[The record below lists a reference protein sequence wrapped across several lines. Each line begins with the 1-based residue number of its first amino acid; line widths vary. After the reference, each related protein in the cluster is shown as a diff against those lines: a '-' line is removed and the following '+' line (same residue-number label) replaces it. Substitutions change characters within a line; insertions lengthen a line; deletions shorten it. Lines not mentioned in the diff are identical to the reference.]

1 MENSDLPLVYEMST
15 QAVVLCTVSLM
26 SFLVCIPPLIWH
38 CRNGNFPASCLI
50 VWILTQN
57 LFNFINP
64 LIWPDDDVSSW
75 WMGYGYCDIQSKLI
89 TGAGVGIV
97 GPLVCIFRSLAK
109 VLDTERATL
118 VPSKGDRRWNI
129 AFEAIYCVVIPVVIM
144 VLHFIIQDSRY
155 FIYGIVGCMPAYH
168 SSWVSFVVGYI
179 WPPIILIVACFYC
192 ALVLYRLIKYQRE
205 FSRLVSSDSSTS
217 KSKFIRLLTISLV
230 LLLGSLPA
238 QFYVFYSNITS
249 YKPWA
254 PYSWTEVHGPHW
266 GEIVTFPMHGQV
278 YYDRWIQAAA
288 GFLLFL
294 FFGIGH
300 DAMMMYRAILLKLGF
315 GDCFPAL
322 RHPHLMID
330 HRQGSSST
338 TRFGSFSSTI
348 KTALGRKKLFSATVD
363 SDTTLNEKSRDMS
376 VDGSLFND
384 LDLTSSLDQ
393 PPSLQKTYQAPTV
406 PAPVSNPGNF
416 SNSKKS
422 RPQSGDSIFLE
433 FLTETPS
440 GSHGRKGGKGPR
452 NGPDMV

>member
-1 MENSDLPLVYEMST
+1 M
-15 QAVVLCTVSLM
+15 
-26 SFLVCIPPLIWH
+26 
-38 CRNGNFPASCLI
+38 
-50 VWILTQN
+50 WILSQN

-89 TGAGVGIV
+89 TGAGVGIA

-109 VLDTERATL
+109 VLDTERTTL
-118 VPSKGDRRWNI
+118 IPSKGDRRWNM
-129 AFEAIYCVVIPVVIM
+129 AFEVIYCIVIPVVIM
-144 VLHFIIQDSRY
+144 VLHFIIQENRFY
-155 FIYGIVGCMPAYH
+155 IYSIVGCMPSYH

-192 ALVLYRLIKYQRE
+192 ALVLYRLFKYKRE
-205 FSRLVSSDSSTS
+205 FSQLISSDSTTS

-238 QFYVFYSNITS
+238 QFYVFYANITS

-254 PYSWTEVHGPHW
+254 PYSWDEVHGPHW
-266 GEIVTFPMHGQV
+266 SEIAKFPMHGQV

-300 DAMMMYRAILLKLGF
+300 DATMMYRSILLRLGF
-315 GDCFPAL
+315 GECFPAL
-322 RHPHLMID
+322 EHPHLMVNQ
-330 HRQGSSST
+330 RQGSSS
-338 TRFGSFSSTI
+338 TRFGSFSSTV
-348 KTALGRKKLFSATVD
+348 KSAFGRKLFTSSVD
-363 SDTTLNEKSRDMS
+363 SDTTLNEKSRGMS
-376 VDGSLFND
+376 MDGHLFSD
-384 LDLTSSLDQ
+384 LDPNNSFDHR
-393 PPSLQKTYQAPTV
+393 PSLQKTYQPPTV
-406 PAPVSNPGNF
+406 PAPVNCSGKF
-416 SNSKKS
+416 GNSKKS
-422 RPQSGDSIFLE
+422 RRQSGGSIFLE

-440 GSHGRKGGKGPR
+440 SSSEMKGAKGRQ